1 MFIQYF
7 FILNV
12 IFYKALATC
21 SHMKSCKLVTLPL
34 PNKSLYNFVWT
45 LWSNIVALFG
55 LITLKIDTLPYFKA
69 PFQAAPMDIRLLLFR
84 ALY

>member
-1 MFIQYF
+1 
-7 FILNV
+7 
-12 IFYKALATC
+12 
-21 SHMKSCKLVTLPL
+21 MKTSNDTSSADLESCKLVTLPL
-34 PNKSLYNFVWT
+34 PYKSLYNFVWT
-45 LWSNIVALFG
+45 LWSNIVAFFG

>member
-1 MFIQYF
+1 MIPLVLTWKAVSWLPSPYHTKVCK
-7 FILNV
+7 ILCGLGGAILSV
-12 IFYKALATC
+12 F
-21 SHMKSCKLVTLPL
+21 
-34 PNKSLYNFVWT
+34 
-45 LWSNIVALFG
+45 FG